1 MRITVLGAGDA
12 FSNGGR
18 RQSGYFIEVGG
29 TSFLLDCGTT
39 TLLALSTMPEPIDS
53 DSPEM
58 SFRRG
63 YQHGVI
69 DMFRAIERLLDPAT
83 RDVLKD
89 WIEKDVYA
97 WRTKAMLGY
106 PPLWR
111 LRYLASQ
118 RSM

>member
-1 MRITVLGAGDA
+1 
-12 FSNGGR
+12 
-18 RQSGYFIEVGG
+18 
-29 TSFLLDCGTT
+29 
-39 TLLALSTMPEPIDS
+39 MPEPVED

-69 DMFRAIERLLDPAT
+69 DVFRAIPAS
-83 RDVLKD
+83 REILKD
-89 WIEKDVYA
+89 WIEKDIYV

-111 LRYLASQ
+111 LTRLAGQ
-118 RSM
+118 RARQEGKSP

>member
-1 MRITVLGAGDA
+1 MK
-12 FSNGGR
+12 R
-18 RQSGYFIEVGG
+18 REFI
-29 TSFLLDCGTT
+29 
-39 TLLALSTMPEPIDS
+39 TLLGGAVAAWPSGRVSTPYYLDPHAEHTMPESVED

-69 DMFRAIERLLDPAT
+69 DVFRAIERLLDPAS
-83 RDVLKD
+83 REILKD
-89 WIEKDVYA
+89 WIEKDIYV

-111 LRYLASQ
+111 LRRLAGPRARQEGKS
-118 RSM
+118 S

>member
-1 MRITVLGAGDA
+1 
-12 FSNGGR
+12 
-18 RQSGYFIEVGG
+18 
-29 TSFLLDCGTT
+29 
-39 TLLALSTMPEPIDS
+39 MPEPVEN

-69 DMFRAIERLLDPAT
+69 DVFRAIERLLDPAS
-83 RDVLKD
+83 RELLKD
-89 WIEKDVYA
+89 WIEKDIYV

-111 LRYLASQ
+111 LRRLAGQ
-118 RSM
+118 RARQKSESP

>member
-1 MRITVLGAGDA
+1 
-12 FSNGGR
+12 
-18 RQSGYFIEVGG
+18 
-29 TSFLLDCGTT
+29 
-39 TLLALSTMPEPIDS
+39 MPEPVED

-69 DMFRAIERLLDPAT
+69 DVFRAIERLLDPAS
-83 RDVLKD
+83 RELLKD
-89 WIEKDVYA
+89 WIEKDIYV

-111 LRYLASQ
+111 LTSESPAGGQVPMRRRELITLLAGAAVEFAIGATHFC
-118 RSM
+118 

>member
-1 MRITVLGAGDA
+1 
-12 FSNGGR
+12 
-18 RQSGYFIEVGG
+18 
-29 TSFLLDCGTT
+29 
-39 TLLALSTMPEPIDS
+39 MPEPVEN

-69 DMFRAIERLLDPAT
+69 DVFRAIERLLDPAS
-83 RDVLKD
+83 RDILKD
-89 WIEKDVYA
+89 WIEKDIYV

-111 LRYLASQ
+111 LRRLAGPRARQEGKSP
-118 RSM
+118 

>member
-1 MRITVLGAGDA
+1 
-12 FSNGGR
+12 
-18 RQSGYFIEVGG
+18 
-29 TSFLLDCGTT
+29 
-39 TLLALSTMPEPIDS
+39 MPESIEN

-69 DMFRAIERLLDPAT
+69 DMFRAIERFLDPAT

-89 WIEKDVYA
+89 WIEKDIYV

-111 LRYLASQ
+111 LQRLIPKLADPDSCCAQ
-118 RSM
+118 PHRDIHCKNLRWSNGI